1 MAEKKTEITNDILQ
15 SKILKVEE
23 KAEKA
28 MEEIRAEIEALK
40 SKLAEVDKL
49 ANDLLASMRMG

>member
-28 MEEIRAEIEALK
+28 IEEIKAEIEALK

-49 ANDLLASMRMG
+49 ANDLLSSLRMG

>member
-28 MEEIRAEIEALK
+28 IEDIKAEIEALK

>member
-1 MAEKKTEITNDILQ
+1 MAEKKAEITNDILQ
-15 SKILKVEE
+15 AKILKVEE

-28 MEEIRAEIEALK
+28 IEDIKAEIEALK

-49 ANDLLASMRMG
+49 ANDLLASIRMG